1 MTHSS
6 YRFAVMRSSLPELNR
21 AAIHVKWNQ
30 KLPIFGIDTGAFLEY
45 TVIEEEYIFFQY

>member
-30 KLPIFGIDTGAFLEY
+30 KLPIFGIDTGDFLEY
-45 TVIEEEYIFFQY
+45 TVNGEAYVFFQ